1 MEVAHTDTKDSAPF
15 KEVDPFQDGGG
26 GVHGDPDNVTDPTEV
41 AQTV

>member
-1 MEVAHTDTKDSAPF
+1 MIEAAPF